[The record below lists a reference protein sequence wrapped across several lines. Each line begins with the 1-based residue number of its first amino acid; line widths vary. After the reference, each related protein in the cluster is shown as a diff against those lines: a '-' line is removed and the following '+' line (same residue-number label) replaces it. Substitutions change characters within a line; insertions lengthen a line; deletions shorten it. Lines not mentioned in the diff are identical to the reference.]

1 MIILSFILALVLKG
15 RIRIEMEKNLKF
27 LFSLCAIVC
36 LSSRKTNANPGGRT
50 VGGFGG
56 FYHVAD
62 DYGSSDESQ
71 ERNYQRTP
79 NNAQQ
84 KHQLNFQQLNK
95 PDGKNLKRL
104 N

>member
-1 MIILSFILALVLKG
+1 MIILSLILSSVLKG
-15 RIRIEMEKNLKF
+15 RIRIAMENNFKF
-27 LFSLCAIVC
+27 LLSLCAIVC
-36 LSSRKTNANPGGRT
+36 LSNSKTHANPGGWRL
-50 VGGFGG
+50 GGFGG